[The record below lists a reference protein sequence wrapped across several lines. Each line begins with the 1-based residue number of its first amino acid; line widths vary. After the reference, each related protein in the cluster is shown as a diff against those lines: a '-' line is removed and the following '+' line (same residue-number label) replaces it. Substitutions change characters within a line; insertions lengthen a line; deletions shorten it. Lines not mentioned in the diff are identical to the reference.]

1 MRKKGKVLMA
11 FAAGALTCF
20 LVCAMAVPGFAAT
33 VAKTITV
40 YTGISLY
47 YDGVEVEPTDAV
59 GNPVEPFLYEGTTYL
74 PVRAISDLLGVE
86 VNWDGVNKRVYLGD
100 MPGKVTY
107 LGVDLEPYYHSQRY
121 YTASSTF
128 QMDGKTYMNGFQMSS
143 NQLSENNYAVF
154 NLNGQYG
161 TLQFDI
167 GHTKYPGLVDTA
179 RYKKQAII
187 YLDDVLT
194 KVIEL
199 EPLEMVKHIQIPLNG
214 AAQLKIEVD
223 GSIGFANA
231 QLT

>member
-20 LVCAMAVPGFAAT
+20 LACAMAVPGFAAT

-107 LGVDLEPYYHSQRY
+107 LGVDLKPYDKVLYEAP
-121 YTASSTF
+121 TTF
-128 QMDGKTYMNGFQMSS
+128 TMDGKTYMNGFLLTR
-143 NQLSENNYAVF
+143 NFWNPGGRAVF
-154 NLNGQYG
+154 NLNGQYDM
-161 TLQFDI
+161 LEVDI
-167 GHTKYPGLVDTA
+167 GHVDNPE
-179 RYKKQAII
+179 YEKKVMI
-187 YLDDVLT
+187 YLDGSLT
-194 KVIEL
+194 EVIEIGSY
-199 EPLEMVKHIQIPLNG
+199 EMVRHVKIPLHG
-214 AAQLKIEVD
+214 AAQLKIQLEGD
-223 GSIGFANA
+223 TTGFANA
-231 QLT
+231 AVT